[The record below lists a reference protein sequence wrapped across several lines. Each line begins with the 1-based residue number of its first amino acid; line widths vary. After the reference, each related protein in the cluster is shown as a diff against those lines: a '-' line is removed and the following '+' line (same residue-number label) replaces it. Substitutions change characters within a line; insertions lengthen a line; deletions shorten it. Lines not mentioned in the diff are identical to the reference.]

1 MRSKV
6 ILLGESGHVATRR
19 NFLYY
24 LLDIYATNQV
34 SRSVYYFIKFTEE
47 DGVWLVIKKKS
58 LELLP
63 EYKRRML
70 AKKLGVNPYSANS
83 IGAKDLKARLLV
95 ILNLE
100 DA

>member
-1 MRSKV
+1 MV
-6 ILLGESGHVATRR
+6 FGWLL
-19 NFLYY
+19 
-24 LLDIYATNQV
+24 
-34 SRSVYYFIKFTEE
+34 
-47 DGVWLVIKKKS
+47 KKKS

-70 AKKLGVNPYSANS
+70 AKELGVNQYSANS